1 MQTPFEEFCATL
13 KRTFMLDVAE
23 ELDFGIYRIMN
34 LKRKDI
40 EDFLDNRLKGMVEQE
55 IANNI
60 STDYELKKREL
71 DELVATLTKLR
82 APVDD
87 NPNVIEKRREL
98 DNMGDPVQ
106 MQASVFTHLDIF
118 FNRYYDKGDFMSK
131 RRYSSKSSESKY
143 AIPYNGE
150 EVKLY
155 WANQDQYYIK
165 TGDTFHNYRFSLTNR
180 RIVEFTLK
188 DVQELE
194 LNNNKQP
201 KKDWEHRFKLNE
213 EIPLELTE
221 DGVLHINFTF
231 ELMAKSNKQATLD
244 KAAIASIYKLSEEG
258 KLPLEFIEL
267 VAEKEDKER
276 KKYTLISKHLATY
289 TAKNTMDYFIH
300 KDLKG
305 FLCRELDFYI
315 KNDVLNV
322 DDMMVDTVKRELA
335 VAKTIK
341 AIGTILIT
349 WLAQLENYQKR
360 LWLKKKFVIQSDY
373 CITLDRVPKEL
384 YGEIC
389 ENDDQREEWVH
400 LFSIDDIKGDLITEG
415 YSVPLTEK
423 FLNQNQQLVLDTKFF
438 DKAFKQTLMQS
449 FDDIDGQCNGLLIYS
464 ENFQALRLIQNKFRK
479 KVKCIYADPPYNTSA
494 SEILYKNSYKDSS
507 WLSLMHDRLILG
519 AELLSDDGLQCTTI
533 DDVEESKLKLLL
545 ASVYGE
551 QPYSVSI
558 RIKPSGRP
566 IPKGFAISHEY
577 ALFNKNNSE
586 TSIARLEHSDE
597 QMARYRETDE
607 KGSFMWELL
616 RKAGSNSF
624 RENRPTMYFPI
635 YLNPE
640 TGKMRV
646 PDMEYDDD
654 KEAYDILEQP
664 AQNEVAVYPIKD
676 NGKDEGCWYFG
687 LERVKKEISEFKAE
701 RQNNG
706 SYFIYRRRRKNE
718 GVQPTTFWD
727 DSKFSATEHGTD
739 LLKKLFGKQESFS
752 YPKSIHAVEE
762 CFKVMGIG
770 TDDLALDYFAGSGTT
785 AHAIINLNA
794 DGGNRKYILIE
805 MGRYFETVTK
815 PRVEKIIYSKDWVK
829 GKPKSRQGVSQC
841 FKYMRLEQYEETL
854 NNLDFS
860 NGFNTVHGLRFNE
873 DYFLNYKLDV
883 ETEGSLFGKTDIFK
897 HPFAGEEN
905 SPKLM
910 VIPDKEEKG
919 NDIDLPETFNY
930 LLGLYVEKECW
941 PQAGLQV
948 IQGHTRN
955 SEDTLVIWRDVDTV
969 DNDALTAF
977 AATIASD
984 ELKRYR
990 RIYVNGENT
999 LAASLPPSVAE
1010 RVMSTDEEF
1019 QRLMFA
1025 ED

>member
-13 KRTFMLDVAE
+13 KKTFMLDVAE

-34 LKRKDI
+34 QKRKDI

-55 IANNI
+55 IADNI
-60 STDYELKKREL
+60 SADYESKKKEL
-71 DELVATLTKLR
+71 DEIEASLKKLH
-82 APVDD
+82 V
-87 NPNVIEKRREL
+87 NPDLSPDYLEKRKEL
-98 DNMGDPVQ
+98 ENMGDPGQ

-118 FNRYYDKGDFMSK
+118 FNRYYDKGDFISK
-131 RRYSSKSSESKY
+131 RRYSSKFEDSKY

-165 TGDTFHNYRFSLTNR
+165 TGDTFHNYRFSLANN

-188 DVQELE
+188 DVHDIE

-201 KKDWEHRFKLNE
+201 KKDWEHRFKLQE
-213 EIPLELTE
+213 EMPIELTE
-221 DGVLHINFTF
+221 DGVLHIYFTY
-231 ELMAKSNKQATLD
+231 ELMAKSNKQTVLN
-244 KAAIASIYKLSEEG
+244 KAAIVSILKLTEDG
-258 KLPLEFIEL
+258 KLPVEFSEL
-267 VAEKEDKER
+267 VLEKTGEDR
-276 KKYTLISKHLATY
+276 KKYSLLSKHLATY

-300 KDLKG
+300 KDLKS
-305 FLCRELDFYI
+305 FLARELDFYI
-315 KNDVLNV
+315 KNEVLNI
-322 DDMMVDTVKRELA
+322 DDMMVETVKRELA
-335 VAKTIK
+335 VAKAIK
-341 AIGTILIT
+341 AIGTIIIT
-349 WLAQLENYQKR
+349 WLAQIENYQKR
-360 LWLKKKFVIQSDY
+360 LWLKKKFVVQLDY
-373 CITLDRVPKEL
+373 CITLDRVPKDL
-384 YGEIC
+384 YAEIC
-389 ENDDQREEWVH
+389 QNDDQREEWVH
-400 LFSIDDIKGDLITEG
+400 LFAIDEIKGDLMTEG
-415 YSVPLTEK
+415 YSKPLTEN
-423 FLNQNQQLVLDTKFF
+423 FLKQNQQLVLDTKFF
-438 DKAFKQTLMQS
+438 SKTFKQRLLQS
-449 FDDIDGQCNGLLIYS
+449 IDDIDGECNGLLIYS
-464 ENFQALRLIQNKFRK
+464 ENFQALRLIKNKFRK

-494 SEILYKNSYKDSS
+494 SEILYKNSYKDAS
-507 WLSLMHDRLILG
+507 WLSLMNDRLLLG
-519 AELLSDDGLQCTTI
+519 AEFLSDEGLQCTTI
-533 DDVEESKLKLLL
+533 DDVEESKLKMLLT
-545 ASVYGE
+545 SVFGE

-558 RIKPSGRP
+558 RVKPSGRP

-577 ALFNKNNSE
+577 ALFNKKSPE

-607 KGSFMWELL
+607 KGPFMWELL

-646 PDMEYDDD
+646 PEMEYDDD
-654 KEAYDILEQP
+654 NEVYDILENP
-664 AQNEVAVYPIKD
+664 AQNEIAVYPIKD

-687 LERVKKEISEFKAE
+687 LERVQKEISEFKAE

-706 SYFIYRRRRKNE
+706 KYFIYRRRRKNE

-762 CFKVMGIG
+762 CFKVMGMG
-770 TDDLALDYFAGSGTT
+770 PDDLALDYFAGSGTT

-841 FKYMRLEQYEETL
+841 FKYIRLEQYEETL
-854 NNLDFS
+854 DNLDLTTDL
-860 NGFNTVHGLRFNE
+860 NPENGLRFDE
-873 DYFLNYKLDV
+873 DYRLNYKLDV
-883 ETEGSLFGKTDIFK
+883 ETEGSLFGRTDIFA
-897 HPFAGEEN
+897 HPFVGEKN
-905 SPKLM
+905 TPQLD
-910 VIPDKEEKG
+910 VILDKEVKL
-919 NDIDLPETFNY
+919 NDIDIPETFNY
-930 LLGLYVEKECW
+930 LLGLYVEKESW
-941 PQAGLQV
+941 PQAGLQ
-948 IQGHTRN
+948 IIKGHTRTG
-955 SEDTLVIWRDVDTV
+955 EATLVIWRDVEQV
-969 DNDALTAF
+969 ENDALAAF
-977 AATIASD
+977 VGTIPAE
-984 ELKRYR
+984 ELKHYR

-999 LAASLPPSVAE
+999 LAASLPESIAE

-1019 QRLMFA
+1019 QKLMFT